1 MAWFLLF
8 PSYLRNLRMET
19 WIGDD
24 GQFQWNDNVHR
35 VLGSG
40 QGPKRPWFAAKNS
53 PPPRL
58 VCGSPEDNITPVEL
72 LEKLAARIGC
82 EKKLDFEELVWH
94 CNLTMTEITSP
105 WMMIGEVMPF
115 LKKKIWFWKFLG
127 WESTSMAAGRSCVRS
142 GRCEVFAF
150 HQRLAEEVSTWWA
163 PEHGQVFWTR
173 LYKCICRCIY
183 QNTWLIS

>member
-1 MAWFLLF
+1 
-8 PSYLRNLRMET
+8 MET

-40 QGPKRPWFAAKNS
+40 QGPKRLWFAAKNS

-82 EKKLDFEELVWH
+82 EKKLDFEELVWLTLQPH
-94 CNLTMTEITSP
+94 HDRNNLTLNDDWGSHAI
-105 WMMIGEVMPF
+105 F
-115 LKKKIWFWKFLG
+115 KKKIRFWKFLG
-127 WESTSMAAGRSCVRS
+127 WESTSMAAGRSCVCS
-142 GRCEVFAF
+142 GGCEVFAF

-163 PEHGQVFWTR
+163 PEHRQVFWTR

>member
-1 MAWFLLF
+1 
-8 PSYLRNLRMET
+8 MET

-40 QGPKRPWFAAKNS
+40 QGPKRLWFAAKNS

-82 EKKLDFEELVWH
+82 EKKLDFEELVWLTLQPH
-94 CNLTMTEITSP
+94 HDRNNLTLNDDWGSHAI
-105 WMMIGEVMPF
+105 F
-115 LKKKIWFWKFLG
+115 LKKNQVL
-127 WESTSMAAGRSCVRS
+127 
-142 GRCEVFAF
+142 EVFGLGVNVNGGRAVMRL
-150 HQRLAEEVSTWWA
+150 QRRMRSVCLSSTTGWGGINMVG
-163 PEHGQVFWTR
+163 PWTSPGF
-173 LYKCICRCIY
+173 LD
-183 QNTWLIS
+183 